1 MVCQV
6 HVVVECQHRP
16 LLPQYT
22 VCSTL
27 FASLKGII
35 RIVIKGNKPVVGL
48 EYSSKKNECG
58 IHIIKG

>member
-1 MVCQV
+1 MPGSCGCWVSA
-6 HVVVECQHRP
+6 
-16 LLPQYT
+16 LPAT
-22 VCSTL
+22 TTVVCSTL

-58 IHIIKG
+58 IHIIKGWIE